1 VAELRLRLL
10 GGLSIEAVAGRSIRL
25 VSMKA
30 QALLAY
36 LAVSSEKTHRREHL
50 AALLWGDVTEAQA
63 RDSLRHVVLALRKA
77 LVTAKVTGFGAEAQA
92 VWLDKRALTSDI
104 AALER
109 ALQSRDPRGRA
120 RAATLYRGDLLAG
133 FTSGAGAG
141 EIARQLL
148 ALDPARESA
157 HRGLMKALAAEG
169 RVTDA
174 LAQYRACVAI
184 VKRELG
190 IQPSAETGTLYD
202 EIARAGTA
210 TDRASRADV
219 ATMPFVG
226 RRDELTRLQSAMRE
240 GLRGRGRFAL
250 VLGEAGMGKSRV
262 LEAVLAEARREG
274 ALALVGRCREGGAAS
289 PLAPWSEVARADRC
303 TARARGG
310 GGAGAGGADFSGAR
324 RAREAAVR
332 VDGPGVLFEAMR
344 RWLGDIAE
352 KQPLLVAIEDLHWGD
367 DTSIRLLASLAR
379 RLGDECLMVIATARS
394 EAPIDAPTLDRALA
408 GVERQGR
415 PLRLRLG
422 PLSREE
428 TARLVQE
435 HTRRGA
441 RESAALIEQVWGLGA
456 GHPFVTVEALHDVA
470 EGGTLGERGGD
481 AARGLVG
488 RRLDRLGARAT
499 RIVAAAAVVARPFT
513 VKFLRAL
520 MPVEADAVD
529 RGVEEL
535 VRRHVFV
542 AIGDEVDFARDRI
555 REVAASRIRPAAARA
570 LHRSIAEAIER
581 AHEGELSAHRA
592 WLAAHHRD
600 AGQLDAA
607 VAHFR
612 EAGLQARARAAHR
625 EAARCFEEAIAAL
638 ARRPESR
645 QRHDRGARRRARC
658 SARST

>member
-1 VAELRLRLL
+1 MAELRLRLL

-289 PLAPWSEVARADRC
+289 PLAPWSEIARAPIAALPGHEAEAAQ
-303 TARARGG
+303 ARA
-310 GGAGAGGADFSGAR
+310 AQIFP
-324 RAREAAVR
+324 E
-332 VDGPGVLFEAMR
+332 
-344 RWLGDIAE
+344 
-352 KQPLLVAIEDLHWGD
+352 
-367 DTSIRLLASLAR
+367 
-379 RLGDECLMVIATARS
+379 
-394 EAPIDAPTLDRALA
+394 
-408 GVERQGR
+408 
-415 PLRLRLG
+415 
-422 PLSREE
+422 
-428 TARLVQE
+428 
-435 HTRRGA
+435 
-441 RESAALIEQVWGLGA
+441 
-456 GHPFVTVEALHDVA
+456 
-470 EGGTLGERGGD
+470 
-481 AARGLVG
+481 
-488 RRLDRLGARAT
+488 LGARAKPPCAST
-499 RIVAAAAVVARPFT
+499 APACCSRPCAAGSATSRKSSRCWSRSRTCTGATTPASGSSPHS
-513 VKFLRAL
+513 
-520 MPVEADAVD
+520 
-529 RGVEEL
+529 RG
-535 VRRHVFV
+535 
-542 AIGDEVDFARDRI
+542 G
-555 REVAASRIRPAAARA
+555 
-570 LHRSIAEAIER
+570 
-581 AHEGELSAHRA
+581 SAT
-592 WLAAHHRD
+592 
-600 AGQLDAA
+600 
-607 VAHFR
+607 
-612 EAGLQARARAAHR
+612 
-625 EAARCFEEAIAAL
+625 
-638 ARRPESR
+638 
-645 QRHDRGARRRARC
+645 
-658 SARST
+658 SA